1 MSYALICAMNP
12 RLLLVLLL
20 VGTGVVRSVAA
31 QGEPRLDIKG
41 ATEYEFPTTDG
52 AAYLLEGTVNGQ
64 TWTTL
69 AGPIFGDGKAAR
81 AMLPPAAAGQRQL
94 RVRPVSA
101 SSYGAATTQLGGKTL
116 VLNDNGRARQL
127 IFFPSSQ
134 GSRRGFLKTDAT
146 HARVFEWQVRRSAG
160 SLVTVDL
167 KFFDGTSSRV
177 ELTFSNGL
185 LGAYQMR
192 DQNTAG
198 IAQVTE
204 GGGFS
209 LHTGRIRDESH
220 EAVLPTTL
228 GGQSVLFEEGGTI
241 SRYEFGTDGLVILH
255 RPDGS
260 VETHPYQYSRSA
272 PGQAEV
278 RVGPG
283 TSNEPGQPDQPGQMI
298 ALSANS
304 QATGSSERM
313 PLPLPGGGFPPGTL
327 PKTGTFNVPTAP
339 VVANSTTGPPKSLTG
354 KTLQINGDDPVSLT
368 FNGDGTGTATRTDNG
383 SVEVTPFTYDYS
395 PTDDD
400 EASLALTFPGALT
413 DRVEDYDLE
422 FGPSG
427 AGSFRSS
434 TYEGGELSR
443 STSGT
448 FGPGG

>member
-1 MSYALICAMNP
+1 MSYSLLCAMNP
-12 RLLLVLLL
+12 RLLIVLLL
-20 VGTGVVRSVAA
+20 VGAGVVRSLA
-31 QGEPRLDIKG
+31 QGAPGPDIKG

-81 AMLPPAAAGQRQL
+81 ALLPPAAAGQRQL
-94 RVRPVSA
+94 RLRPVSA
-101 SSYGAATTQLGGKTL
+101 ATYGAATTQLGGKTL
-116 VLNDNGRARQL
+116 VLNDHGRARQL
-127 IFFPSSQ
+127 IFFPSNL
-134 GSRRGFLKTDAT
+134 GRRRGVLKTDAT
-146 HARVFEWQVRRSAG
+146 HARVFEWQVRRTTG
-160 SLVTVDL
+160 NLVTVDL
-167 KFFDGTSSRV
+167 TFFDGTSSRV

-220 EAVLPTTL
+220 EAVLPSTL
-228 GGQSVLFEEGGTI
+228 AGQSVLLEESGTV
-241 SRYEFGTDGLVILH
+241 SRYDFGTAGLVILH

-260 VETHPYQYSRSA
+260 IESHPYQYSRNA

-283 TSNEPGQPDQPGQMI
+283 TSSEPGQPDQPGHVI

-354 KTLQINGDDPVSLT
+354 KTLQINGDEPVTLT

-383 SVEVTPFTYDYS
+383 SVEVTPFTFDYS

-400 EASLALTFPGALT
+400 EASLTLTFPGALT

-422 FGPSG
+422 FSPNG
-427 AGSFRSS
+427 AGSFRGS

-448 FGPGG
+448 FDPAG

>member
-1 MSYALICAMNP
+1 MSYVLLCAMNL

-20 VGTGVVRSVAA
+20 VGTGVARSEGPGAPA
-31 QGEPRLDIKG
+31 PDIKG
-41 ATEYEFPTTDG
+41 ATEYKFPTIDG

-81 AMLPPAAAGQRQL
+81 AMLPPAAAGQHQL

-101 SSYGAATTQLGGKTL
+101 STYGAATTQLGGKTL

-127 IFFPSSQ
+127 IFFPSNQ
-134 GSRRGFLKTDAT
+134 GRRRGFLKTDAT
-146 HARVFEWQVRRSAG
+146 HARVIEWQVRRSTG

-209 LHTGRIRDESH
+209 LHTGRIRDESN

-228 GGQSVLFEEGGTI
+228 GGQTVLFEEGGAV
-241 SRYEFGTDGLVILH
+241 SRYDFGTDGIVILH

-260 VETHPYQYSRSA
+260 TESHPYQYSRSA

-278 RVGPG
+278 SVGP
-283 TSNEPGQPDQPGQMI
+283 SSPPGGPDQPGQVI

-304 QATGSSERM
+304 QATGNSERM

-327 PKTGTFNVPTAP
+327 PKTGTFNVPTAS

-354 KTLQINGDDPVSLT
+354 KTLQINGDDPVTLT

-448 FGPGG
+448 FNPAG